1 MLALVNQPP
10 ASHFGMSSNQ
20 VPGKDENIYGY
31 HYTDPKVLDETAYKM
46 MGNFPGDVDYA
57 AAAENVQAPGPGLLN
72 DLQFGQLQD
81 FFDQGPFNQ
90 GSNNFTFSDHDFGPS
105 NHHPTDS
112 FGGFNFMDSAPTFHG
127 TVTEP
132 SHNAAMFGHIDH
144 HPVNHYMQ
152 PRNGSMQTRASD
164 EVIGA
169 ATALMSSSQ
178 PHDMTFLS
186 KPHPTSM
193 PGASLPS
200 PPASAPF
207 TSTADHHHTNAP
219 ATSADDGAPTTVLN
233 FFTMGRSVAPSQSHP
248 YYGTTSVPVRPRPPP
263 QFGSDTNFNNN
274 GFRPDSKTTQTEDA
288 IVRRLVSDMQV
299 LQPAGSGP
307 STQPNTQPPSPT
319 LQKRAPLSYHDA
331 NHVKQ
336 PTNRKR
342 MLVDLM
348 PIDPGAPVSDGG
360 DSTSENASPGGGPIK
375 RRRTLA
381 ENGLI
386 PTARLGSSTPTSAG
400 GQRAASFSVGPRN
413 AKRLRDSGAESP
425 VKKGKVSQKERR
437 ENLSEEQKRSN
448 HILSEQKRRNAIK
461 VGFGA
466 LNELVPGLKAG
477 GFSKSAMLIE
487 AAKFLENLVV
497 GNQMLRQALGET

>member
-1 MLALVNQPP
+1 MLALVNQPS
-10 ASHFGMSSNQ
+10 ASLFGMSSNQ
-20 VPGKDENIYGY
+20 VPGKDENIFGY
-31 HYTDPKVLDETAYKM
+31 QYTDPYKM
-46 MGNFPGDVDYA
+46 LGTFGGDVDYA

-72 DLQFGQLQD
+72 DFQFGQLQD

-105 NHHPTDS
+105 HHHSTDS
-112 FGGFNFMDSAPTFHG
+112 FGGFSFMDSAPTFHG
-127 TVTEP
+127 TVSEP
-132 SHNAAMFGHIDH
+132 SQNVAIFGHIDH
-144 HPVNHYMQ
+144 QPVNNYLQH

-178 PHDMTFLS
+178 PHDMNFLS
-186 KPHPTSM
+186 KPHPTTSV

-200 PPASAPF
+200 PPTSAPF
-207 TSTADHHHTNAP
+207 TSTADHRNTNAP
-219 ATSADDGAPTTVLN
+219 VTCADDGATPTVLN
-233 FFTMGRSVAPSQSHP
+233 FFNMGRSTAPSHSHP
-248 YYGTTSVPVRPRPPP
+248 YYGATSVPVRPRPPP

-342 MLVDLM
+342 MLADFM
-348 PIDPGAPVSDGG
+348 PVDPGTQMSDG
-360 DSTSENASPGGGPIK
+360 DSTSDNASPGGGPIK

-381 ENGLI
+381 ENGLMS
-386 PTARLGSSTPTSAG
+386 TARLGSSTPTSAG
-400 GQRAASFSVGPRN
+400 GQRAASFSVGPRS
-413 AKRLRDSGAESP
+413 AKKLRDSGAESP
-425 VKKGKVSQKERR
+425 AKKGKVGQKERR
-437 ENLSEEQKRSN
+437 ENLTEEQKRSN
-448 HILSEQKRRNAIK
+448 HIQSEQKRRNAIK
-461 VGFGA
+461 IGFGA
-466 LNELVPGLKAG
+466 LNELVPGLRAG
-477 GFSKSAMLIE
+477 GFSKSAVLIE
-487 AAKFLENLVV
+487 AAKFLENMVH
-497 GNQMLRQALGET
+497 GNEMLRQALGET

>member
-1 MLALVNQPP
+1 MLALVNQPT
-10 ASHFGMSSNQ
+10 ACLFGMSSNQ
-20 VPGKDENIYGY
+20 VPGKDENIYDY
-31 HYTDPKVLDETAYKM
+31 HQYTDTKTLDDATYKM
-46 MGNFPGDVDYA
+46 LGSFGGDVDYA
-57 AAAENVQAPGPGLLN
+57 AAAENVQAPGPGLLS

-81 FFDQGPFNQ
+81 FFDQGPFNI

-105 NHHPTDS
+105 NHHHHHHHDS
-112 FGGFNFMDSAPTFHG
+112 LGGFNFMEAPTFHG

-132 SHNAAMFGHIDH
+132 PQHQGMYGNMDH
-144 HPVNHYMQ
+144 QNYMQ
-152 PRNGSMQTRASD
+152 QQSRNNTMQTRASD

-178 PHDMTFLS
+178 PHDMGFMS
-186 KPHPTSM
+186 KQHSHPL

-207 TSTADHHHTNAP
+207 TTSDHRQTAT
-219 ATSADDGAPTTVLN
+219 TTADDGPPTVLN
-233 FFTMGRSVAPSQSHP
+233 FFNMGRHPPPSQNHP
-248 YYGTTSVPVRPRPPP
+248 YYGQTSVPVRPRPPP

-336 PTNRKR
+336 PPSRKR
-342 MLVDLM
+342 MLMDLQ
-348 PIDPGAPVSDGG
+348 PLDTPQSD
-360 DSTSENASPGGGPIK
+360 DESTSDNASPGGGPIK

-381 ENGLI
+381 ENGLMS
-386 PTARLGSSTPTSAG
+386 TARLGSSTPTSAG

-413 AKRLRDSGAESP
+413 AKKLRDSGAESP
-425 VKKGKVSQKERR
+425 AKKGKVGQKPPR
-437 ENLSEEQKRSN
+437 ENLTEEQKRSN
-448 HILSEQKRRNAIK
+448 HILSEQKRRNLIK
-461 VGFGA
+461 NGFTE

-477 GFSKSAMLIE
+477 GFSKSAMLME
-487 AAKFLENLVV
+487 AAKFLETMIL
-497 GNQMLRQALGET
+497 GNQVLRQTLGET